1 MVCKHTLTASVASSS
16 RFVWVVRVDVE
27 TAWNPILSRVCLSM
41 ASHRTIFE
49 IISLDPTGDREGV
62 RESQVCQPWLGA
74 GCQKKS

>member
-1 MVCKHTLTASVASSS
+1 MVCKHTLAASVASSS